1 MKKLNILGIRKKAI
15 LSHFRGIKEEVS
27 VMMPI
32 TEEQEKEIISSN
44 KFVNDDYE
52 INMNNIYAYGEIN
65 LNTQEDINAIKSFNL
80 IDDGDTANIVYS
92 NTNYETG
99 EVEYDKIPKYY
110 NEWDILKWF
119 KYNLCLIGNPKR
131 IIIFKIRR
139 NEL

>member
-1 MKKLNILGIRKKAI
+1 MKKLNIFGIRKKVI

-52 INMNNIYAYGEIN
+52 INMDNIYAYGEIN

-99 EVEYDKIPKYY
+99 EVEYDKVPKYY
-110 NEWDILKWF
+110 SEWDILKWF